1 MGRKWGDERS
11 EMSWDGRLRALGL
24 GGAERVS
31 RFNSE

>member
-1 MGRKWGDERS
+1 MGRKWGDRGLRRVG
-11 EMSWDGRLRALGL
+11 MGRLRALGL